1 MDQELADKIRER
13 YREGVSVVEIAT
25 RCGESRRTIYD
36 ILNNRTF
43 RDDNYRRPIRP
54 KDVVRQFG
62 KQRILN
68 MADDG
73 ARPEDIC
80 ETIASETGSEISVP
94 TLRWWLSELRIARE
108 REFYEVAAPDMS
120 L

>member
-43 RDDNYRRPIRP
+43 RDDNYRRPITP

-73 ARPEDIC
+73 TSPEDMC
-80 ETIASETGSEISVP
+80 ESIGSETGSEISVH
-94 TLRWWLSELRIARE
+94 TLRWWLSELRSARE